1 MVPQKPSTK
10 IALLLLAFANGL
22 FFLFWDIQNF
32 PPLENGEAV
41 LGLATEFFYQAA
53 AANLDFGPYMI
64 QKWSQTALGPDL
76 PMHTAYLI
84 PDLYPLQTLWLGAAF
99 WLFGA
104 NPFAIHFSAALLSLL
119 FLAILYHT
127 VTRISGPLCALLATL
142 FASQSLILLLLGRTV
157 FTPTVFGALFG
168 ALTLGAFFVGH
179 SQKRPVYF
187 LWGGITFGFAL
198 LNCYPSVFVFPLI
211 LVVWLVW
218 ESHSLAFLKE
228 KYLWL
233 GALAALGVFF
243 LGSLLFSSALTPN
256 PWGNLVQTY
265 AYYLDRGTDENPVS
279 KGAAFLWNNP
289 LMSLRVLFW
298 SMPPYP
304 TPFGTDMPNFT
315 LVGATQLQRVLLP
328 FFLLG
333 LGRAF
338 VRRSSSDK
346 LWLSWFWVSWVVFA
360 FLITYE
366 IRYFVVVLP
375 ALYALCVEGLLL
387 SASWVEKKWP
397 SPAAGRGLWLVAG
410 LAFGASSL
418 MTYKNYFVDYRQD
431 DANLWGAIHSEVLAQ
446 EVLKAGPPEE
456 VLVVLGH
463 STLIPNAPLFFL
475 THGEYRVHSWAGL
488 LGAKGYQLSEMR
500 LWEQEQFD
508 RGVQKILYLFS
519 LDQAGAEI
527 PGKPANYGNDYD
539 DLARFA
545 LLHPKLEPV
554 RVNSTSRG
562 VPLQAVYEVSAS
574 LAQASTWIPLGPEP
588 LVQTFRFPYPALE
601 AVELEWRSEGTT
613 KGSLTAEVLALNP
626 ANPAE
631 TGAKVLGWVTAGQ
644 SGKVRLDFGGLQLD
658 PRGFYGL
665 KLQARGAEVFLKQ
678 SPCRCSQG
686 SQAFRLSAAGAPV
699 PLEETL
705 DWRLVPAPTFLAQGS
720 KAQVLELDATG
731 ASTAVK
737 LLVSQAQLESGG
749 AEGLGLFAA
758 GDWNWFAPNSPQP
771 ASLTFE
777 LRSQKEMKT
786 LAFTGFPRVHNDPEM
801 LNFVGISVSTNGTQ
815 FRSLGRLASDGRG
828 IWTGI
833 YERELSGNTEVSGKR
848 IWVRIDF
855 SGENSQL
862 WAVKTNPLT
871 FKVDFVQ

>member
-1 MVPQKPSTK
+1 M
-10 IALLLLAFANGL
+10 
-22 FFLFWDIQNF
+22 FFLFWDIHNF

-41 LGLATEFFYQAA
+41 LGLATELFYQAYRA
-53 AANLDFGPYMI
+53 HLDFGPYMI
-64 QKWSQTALGPDL
+64 QRWSQMALGPNL

-104 NPFAIHFSAALLSLL
+104 NAFAIHFSAAVLSLA
-119 FLAILYHT
+119 FLAVLYKT
-127 VTRISGPLCALLATL
+127 VARISGTQSALLATL
-142 FASQSLILLLLGRTV
+142 FASQSLVLLLLGRTV

-168 ALTLGAFFVGH
+168 ALTLGAFFRGY

-187 LWGGITFGFAL
+187 LWGGLAYGFAL

-211 LVVWLVW
+211 LLVWLVW
-218 ESHSLAFLKE
+218 DSGSLTFLKG

-233 GALAALGVFF
+233 GALLALGVFV
-243 LGSLLFSSALTPN
+243 LGSILFSAALTPN
-256 PWGNLVQTY
+256 PWGNLIQTY
-265 AYYLDRGTDENPVS
+265 AYYLDRGTDENPVA

-304 TPFGTDMPNFT
+304 APFGTDMPNFT

-338 VRRSSSDK
+338 VRRSSADK
-346 LWLSWFWVSWVVFA
+346 LWFTWFWVSWTVFA

-375 ALYALCVEGLLL
+375 ALYALCVEGMLLAAGWL
-387 SASWVEKKWP
+387 EQKWT
-397 SPAAGRGLWLVAG
+397 ALGRGRGLWLLAG
-410 LAFGASSL
+410 LVFGISSL
-418 MTYKNYFVDYRQD
+418 MTYKNYYVDYRQD

-446 EVLKAGPPEE
+446 EVLKAGPPEQ

-488 LGAKGYQLSEMR
+488 LGAKEYQLSEMR

-519 LDQAGAEI
+519 LDQAGAKI

-539 DLARFA
+539 DLLRFA
-545 LLHPKLEPV
+545 QLHPKLEPV
-554 RVNSTSRG
+554 RINYTSRG
-562 VPLQAVYEVSAS
+562 IPLQAVYVVNAS
-574 LAQASTWIPLGPEP
+574 LTQESTWIPLGTEP
-588 LVQTFRFPYPALE
+588 LVQTFRFPFPALE
-601 AVELEWRSEGTT
+601 AVELELRQDGLAT
-613 KGSLTAEVLALNP
+613 GNVTAEVLALDP
-626 ANPAE
+626 ANPMG
-631 TGAKVLGWVTAGQ
+631 GATQVLGKASVNP
-644 SGKVRLDFGGLQLD
+644 SGKVRLEFSGLKMD

-665 KLQARGAEVFLKQ
+665 ALQAKGEGVFVKQ

-686 SQAFRLSAAGAPV
+686 SQAYQSARPGSGTAPAL
-699 PLEETL
+699 LEETY
-705 DWRLVPAPTFLAQGS
+705 DWRLVPASTVWVPTP
-720 KAQVLELDATG
+720 KAQILDLAANG
-731 ASTAVK
+731 ASEEVK

-749 AEGLGLFAA
+749 AEGLGLFVA
-758 GDWNWFAPNSPQP
+758 GDWSWFAPNSPNP

-777 LRSQKEMKT
+777 LRGQKEMKT
-786 LAFTGFPRVHNDPEM
+786 LAFTSFPRVHNDPEM
-801 LNFVGISVSTNGTQ
+801 VNFIGISISTNGTQ
-815 FRSLGRLASDGRG
+815 FRSMGRLASDGRG

-833 YERELSGNTEVSGKR
+833 YERELSGQTAVTGKR
-848 IWVRIDF
+848 LWVRFDF

-871 FKVDFVQ
+871 LKVDFVQP